1 MQVYNESSS
10 EFRKLDT
17 EYTRNI
23 SIILP
28 LLYKKGGKESTKAL
42 DSDMIIKFFNEGK
55 KIKEWTVRILREKF
69 LETKGFMVLVDNE
82 KKAHVLIGD
91 DEKFQMWLHKAEEG
105 ESSTEWWKRSI
116 SIFSLLN

>member
-69 LETKGFMVLVDNE
+69 LETKGFMVLVDTR
-82 KKAHVLIGD
+82 KKR
-91 DEKFQMWLHKAEEG
+91 MC
-105 ESSTEWWKRSI
+105 
-116 SIFSLLN
+116 